1 MENEVCGDTDE
12 SLSRLRSVPATTALT
27 GVVLLLGGVVEV
39 CPRFLFSFA
48 EMVDVSG

>member
-27 GVVLLLGGVVEV
+27 GVVLLLGGIVEV
-39 CPRFLFSFA
+39 CRHFLRSFSDL
-48 EMVDVSG
+48 VDVSG